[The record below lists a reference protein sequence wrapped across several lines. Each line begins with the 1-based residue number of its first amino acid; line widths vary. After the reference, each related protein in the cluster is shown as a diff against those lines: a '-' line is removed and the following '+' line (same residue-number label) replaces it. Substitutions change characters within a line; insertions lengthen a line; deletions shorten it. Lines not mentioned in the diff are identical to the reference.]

1 MNTYKQT
8 DFVEVGRTFYIPK
21 EDSSGLYD
29 KVIVIKILHDF
40 AIVRSKDEVFNV
52 PFSDLYLLG

>member
-21 EDSSGLYD
+21 EGSSGLYD
-29 KVIVIKILHDF
+29 KVIVLKILHDF
-40 AIVRSKDEVFNV
+40 LS
-52 PFSDLYLLG
+52 